1 MMARLAFL
9 AALMLSAAFGSPH
22 AQTGGS
28 RMDGVVLDS
37 VNRRP
42 LAGATV
48 QLVAAPPAHGSFGAT
63 TDSLGRFHIDG
74 VRPGSYVA
82 GFLHPLLDTLGV
94 QAPYKSIVLGEGDT
108 HVTLAVPSAASLM
121 SAVCG
126 ASAKRSAGP
135 DSIGMLVGHVR
146 DASTGATIGGSAIVL
161 DWPAL
166 VFGGGGA
173 RTEVRHLRART
184 NDDGWFAMCGLEA
197 DEYHVHAEQGAR
209 ATGDIDIEVR
219 PRAITRL
226 SLVIGSDSGA
236 SGATLSGIV
245 RAADGKPLEGAQV
258 GVDGSS
264 TTAATDAQ
272 GAFALSN
279 LPDGTRMVEVR
290 ALGYVPARA
299 PIEPSRNEPRAIAV
313 VMAKRAAALQEV
325 TVFGK
330 PSWRNRDFTGFA
342 DRRRKGFGHFI
353 TREQI
358 AQTNDVSICDLLSRV
373 PGVLTSSN
381 GGIGCTATLHGAMTG
396 AGGTISSCEPKVYL
410 NNLPFDG
417 SVEELTRSFSPRDI
431 MGIEI
436 YSAATQP
443 IQYQGLC
450 GSLVVWTR

>member
-1 MMARLAFL
+1 MWT
-9 AALMLSAAFGSPH
+9 LSALWVAGAFALAGPAR
-22 AQTGGS
+22 AQAVGS
-28 RMDGVVLDS
+28 RMDGVVFDS
-37 VNRRP
+37 VNSRP
-42 LAGATV
+42 LSGATV
-48 QLVAAPPAHGSFGAT
+48 QLVAAPPAHVSLGAT

-74 VRPGSYVA
+74 VAPGSYVA
-82 GFLHPLLDTLGV
+82 GFLHPLLDSLGV
-94 QAPYKSIVLGEGDT
+94 QAPYMRVIVDESAVR
-108 HVTLAVPSAASLM
+108 VTLAVPSAASLM
-121 SAVCG
+121 RAVCG
-126 ASAKRSAGP
+126 GAEVKRSAKV
-135 DSIGMLVGHVR
+135 DSMGMLVGHVR
-146 DASTGATIGGSAIVL
+146 DASSGATMGGSAIVL
-161 DWPAL
+161 DWPAI
-166 VFGGGGA
+166 VFGSKGA

-184 NDDGWFAMCGLEA
+184 NDDGWFAMCSLEA

-236 SGATLSGIV
+236 SGARLSGIV
-245 RAADGKPLEGAQV
+245 KAADGKPLEGAQV

-272 GAFALSN
+272 GAFALSD

-299 PIEPSRNEPRAIAV
+299 AIEPSRSEPRAIAV
-313 VMAKRAAALQEV
+313 VLAKRGAALQEV

-381 GGIGCTATLHGAMTG
+381 GGIGCTATLHGTMTG
-396 AGGTISSCEPKVYL
+396 VGGMISSCEPKVYL